1 MTATLSA
8 ESADLLERLHAM
20 GMRPYEELGGVL
32 RARSVVESGRW
43 MQGDKAEVTS
53 VRDLLADGG
62 AGRVPVRVYHPSPG
76 EVLPLVVYLHGG
88 GWVAGSVAAADRPCR
103 SLALAGHCAVASVEY
118 RLAPESPFPDG
129 LLDCRAAL
137 GWLADNAAEVGADP
151 ARIVLCGD
159 SAGANLAAATAM
171 IVRDRGGPRIVHQVL
186 LYPALARTGD
196 FPSRVEHAG
205 AFPLTA
211 GSMAWFWEHYLV
223 AHADGDDPYASPLL
237 AEHVRGLPPT
247 TVVTAEFDPL
257 RDEGE
262 AYAARLRADGV
273 SVELVRYDGVM
284 HGFFW
289 MAGELA
295 AGRALIA
302 HVGSVVRGLSVAP

>member
-1 MTATLSA
+1 MTGTLSA
-8 ESADLLERLHAM
+8 ESADLLERLQAM

-43 MQGDKAEVTS
+43 MQGDKPDIAS

-76 EVLPLVVYLHGG
+76 AVLPLVVYLHGG

-103 SLALAGHCAVASVEY
+103 ALALAGRCAVASVEY

-137 GWLADNAAEVGADP
+137 GWLADNAAELGADQ

-159 SAGANLAAATAM
+159 SAGANLAASTAM
-171 IVRDRGGPRIVHQVL
+171 IVRDRGGPRIAHQLL

-196 FPSRVEHAG
+196 FPSRLENAEG
-205 AFPLTA
+205 YPLTA
-211 GSMAWFWEHYLV
+211 ASMEWFWEQYLI
-223 AHADGDDPYASPLL
+223 AHSDGDDPYASPLR
-237 AEHVRGLPPT
+237 AEHLRGLPPAT
-247 TVVTAEFDPL
+247 IVTAEFDPL

-262 AYAARLRADGV
+262 TYAARLRADGV
-273 SVELVRYDGVM
+273 PVELVRYDGVM

-295 AGRALIA
+295 AGRALIEQL
-302 HVGSVVRGLSVAP
+302 GRVVRGLPVVS